1 VNNLAQAVFVETLK
15 ARRSRLA
22 IVSVLGFMLL
32 PLVAGFFI
40 VVLKDPEMA
49 QRVGLI
55 SAKARLL
62 VGEADWPTYLELLAT
77 MVAAGGLVV
86 FGFVASWVFGREFAD
101 RTAKDLLALPTSRS
115 AVVLAKFS
123 VVAFWSAGLA
133 VLICLVG
140 FGIGAAVGLPATS
153 PQVILDG
160 LGRVAVTACLAI
172 LLLSPVAF
180 TAGFG
185 RGYLAPMGLT
195 FLVLLLAQVVSAAGW
210 GEFFPWSVTIL
221 YSQGEALGPVSY
233 AIVILTSL
241 VGIVGTLVWW
251 ERADQAR

>member
-1 VNNLAQAVFVETLK
+1 MTGFVQAGYVEALK
-15 ARRSRLA
+15 ARRSRLS
-22 IVSVLGFMLL
+22 ILSVLGFMLL

-40 VVLKDPEMA
+40 IVLKDPEMA
-49 QRVGLI
+49 RRVGLI

-86 FGFVASWVFGREFAD
+86 FGFLASWVFGREFAD

-115 AVVLAKFS
+115 AIVLAKFG
-123 VVAFWSAGLA
+123 VIAVWSAGLVA
-133 VLICLVG
+133 MMCLVG
-140 FGIGAAVGLPATS
+140 LGIGAAVGLPATS

-160 LGRVAVTACLAI
+160 LGRVGVTACLAI

-180 TAGFG
+180 FAGAG
-185 RGYLAPMGLT
+185 RGYLAPMGFT
-195 FLVLLLAQVVSAAGW
+195 FLVLLLAQVLSAAGW
-210 GEFFPWSVTIL
+210 GEFFPWSVAIL
-221 YSQGEALGPVSY
+221 YSQGETIGPVSY
-233 AIVILTSL
+233 VLVGLTSL
-241 VGIVGTLVWW
+241 IGLGATLTWW